1 MVHCQIVFRLFP
13 IFIIFLS
20 FIFVY
25 FYLLLFIILDCKR
38 SESLRISLA
47 IFNHF
52 YLFLFV
58 LLLVCY
64 YLIIIIPSLSRFL
77 YFSVFFNL
85 LFFLFRFLTYIS
97 CPISFIFDLPSLF
110 SLPRARFF
118 ARSGVTLYWRV
129 VLWQWNSICRG
140 GLWQMT
146 LYCLFFSIFFRMR
159 AILWRAVFC
168 FQPRDGLY

>member
-13 IFIIFLS
+13 IFIFIIFLS

-110 SLPRARFF
+110 SLPRAILR
-118 ARSGVTLYWRV
+118 ARWC
-129 VLWQWNSICRG
+129 NSILKG
-140 GLWQMT
+140 GLMT
-146 LYCLFFSIFFRMR
+146 MEFYL
-159 AILWRAVFC
+159 
-168 FQPRDGLY
+168 